1 MNGNNNNR
9 SGCAII
15 NIKPNELGGNGA
27 RIPGNSRFIWQPNWL
42 ARQQP
47 AAVAKSHPDIL
58 TGSIKYSLLLPLYE
72 KVFAHSY
79 HKVKLLIVIACGY
92 I

>member
-27 RIPGNSRFIWQPNWL
+27 RIPGNSRFI
-42 ARQQP
+42 
-47 AAVAKSHPDIL
+47 
-58 TGSIKYSLLLPLYE
+58 
-72 KVFAHSY
+72 
-79 HKVKLLIVIACGY
+79 
-92 I
+92 